1 MPRHRARPAELHSV
15 FERAF
20 HEERRALLGWV
31 GGLAAL
37 AVVMLAIYP
46 TVRDNQQISKL
57 IEAYPKALRTMFG
70 ISDYT
75 SGAGYLRAEVFSLMA
90 PLLIVVF
97 AILWGG
103 DVIAGEEERRTID
116 LLLANPV
123 SRRRILLEKWA
134 AVMLGI
140 TIATWGLGLL
150 IGLGAPVVGLH
161 VAWSSLAS
169 VVVATMLL
177 GMLYAT
183 LALAV
188 GAATGRRG
196 LARGVVTLLAVAAY
210 LVSSLAEIGPVAPP
224 DPPTLAVVPRTR
236 CGPPGLGIP
245 AGTSPGARGGDP
257 RDHRRSRRRLRKAG
271 PGGVTR
277 WTGPAVTRR
286 SLRPDHLGRYLC
298 RPSSIAFTSRSST
311 ATTR

>member
-210 LVSSLAEIGPVAPP
+210 LVSSLAELVRWLRPIRPLSPWYHALGVDPLGSGFLPGHLLVLVAAILVTIVGAAVAFERR
-224 DPPTLAVVPRTR
+224 DLAV
-236 CGPPGLGIP
+236 
-245 AGTSPGARGGDP
+245 
-257 RDHRRSRRRLRKAG
+257 
-271 PGGVTR
+271 
-277 WTGPAVTRR
+277 
-286 SLRPDHLGRYLC
+286 
-298 RPSSIAFTSRSST
+298 
-311 ATTR
+311 